1 MARDAEIGASSYR
14 VLQLYRLAALP
25 PLTAGC
31 VALYGPVITSVTFAL
46 LTWET

>member
-1 MARDAEIGASSYR
+1 MAKNADFRASSYR
-14 VLQLYRLAALP
+14 VLQLDRLAALP
-25 PLTAGC
+25 ELTAGC